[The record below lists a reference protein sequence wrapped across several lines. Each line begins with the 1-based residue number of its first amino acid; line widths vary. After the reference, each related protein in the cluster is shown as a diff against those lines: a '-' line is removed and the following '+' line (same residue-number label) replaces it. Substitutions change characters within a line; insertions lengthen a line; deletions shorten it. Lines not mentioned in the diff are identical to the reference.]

1 MPDMR
6 ISTLIAS
13 LLLCSTQAAYGAA
26 PPPPSA
32 EAVRAA
38 RHAATAY
45 RGALVDTLAKMVS
58 FNTVADK
65 NVPFEKNPQHLGF
78 KRYLKDEAA
87 RLGLDYAEHG
97 YVVIIGLGQST
108 QRVGIITHGD
118 IQPADPS
125 KWKKS
130 PFELDATSEP
140 GRLVGRGTE
149 DDKGPIASA
158 MYAMKA
164 IKDQNIALS
173 KRLELYIYM
182 AEESNW
188 APLTEFLKTHV
199 PPQMNIT
206 LDAEYPVVTAEKG
219 YGTVSVTFAPLPVP
233 ADGAGAGATGAAMS
247 ATSGTT
253 GGATISVTD
262 GAPGGP
268 TVSAFSGG
276 FFGSQ
281 IPEDA
286 GAVIEHAS
294 PTLEMLIRKRGA
306 AQPGMTYTYTRQG
319 SQLSIKAR
327 GVSAH
332 SSKPEDGL
340 NAISM
345 LADALKVQAW
355 PSTTAGALVNFLNDM
370 IGTGIH
376 AEKFGAIAYRDAF
389 MGPLTFAPTVIKQ
402 TEAGLELNINLR
414 RPRGKTS
421 ARLEAEIGAALAA
434 WQVGKPAF
442 AATKVQISE
451 PWEQKTAPQV
461 PVLLSVFSHF
471 TGIENAQPISI
482 GGGTNSRLFPHAVS
496 FGPAMPG
503 TVYSGHSEHEFITVK
518 QLMLNLQMYTA
529 VMVEL
534 AK

>member
-1 MPDMR
+1 M
-6 ISTLIAS
+6 
-13 LLLCSTQAAYGAA
+13 
-26 PPPPSA
+26 
-32 EAVRAA
+32 
-38 RHAATAY
+38 
-45 RGALVDTLAKMVS
+45 
-58 FNTVADK
+58 
-65 NVPFEKNPQHLGF
+65 
-78 KRYLKDEAA
+78 
-87 RLGLDYAEHG
+87 
-97 YVVIIGLGQST
+97 
-108 QRVGIITHGD
+108 
-118 IQPADPS
+118 
-125 KWKKS
+125 
-130 PFELDATSEP
+130 
-140 GRLVGRGTE
+140 
-149 DDKGPIASA
+149 
-158 MYAMKA
+158 
-164 IKDQNIALS
+164 
-173 KRLELYIYM
+173 
-182 AEESNW
+182 
-188 APLTEFLKTHV
+188 
-199 PPQMNIT
+199 
-206 LDAEYPVVTAEKG
+206 
-219 YGTVSVTFAPLPVP
+219 SVTFAPLPVP